1 MEHIDY
7 SYTFFACS
15 KTHQLHQL
23 FLVIKNNIV
32 NVITKCDCI
41 QEYYNKTEQYI
52 EVPITSFFQFHIL
65 KQQLKETYITNDKPF
80 QSEEFENELQT
91 KQEELIHQF
100 EELIENKETF
110 INTLNL
116 KNFPGCPY
124 HPAQQPNNQKCK
136 FYCYECDTFLCQQC
150 YSNNHMKHCL
160 RNSVYKQY
168 KKETNIFPIEIVLS
182 FNLIIRYYLT
192 HVTALNDIQMK
203 YNDIVNDFN
212 VIANQMIEHVQHNQ
226 TKFNEEKDIEDIN
239 TCKNEIDKRCKEC
252 YNVQRL
258 IELFFKCQICI
269 WKYCVVYKKDYTYPG
284 NILNLLHIEDKF
296 KCIPLKRKVNSM
308 MDINEYKNDIMK
320 CLDVLTYVKLPVYY
334 NGDECIDIMEE
345 EEEDDDEEEKKK
357 LMNKK
362 DNVSGVR
369 YTMSVV
375 NKFKIK
381 KSKVIKELNENK
393 ENEVIKEVK
402 KKNELIIQQQEKKSE
417 GNNNDINEKDKSKE
431 DDIQKVKE
439 DKVNKRET
447 LISKFKRTKERSV
460 GGHEV
465 INIVQNNLE
474 TTITNDIGNI
484 SEEEQK
490 DEEEEIEDEEE
501 DVKDVKDVEDVKD
514 SDDVKEE
521 EEIKDKVDSP
531 KNIIENVND
540 KQKEKDNNIVI
551 NDLKKSKLQEKPI
564 VNIPEPKEV
573 KPTEQVEIKEI
584 KVNEIKQSTEQVK
597 ITQPK
602 EIEIKQPKD
611 IEKVQLKV
619 NEIKQPEL
627 KEPKELKQTKIEKIN
642 KQEIKKE
649 LPQTEI
655 KELNKPET
663 KEIKQPEVKE
673 VKPETKEIKQPE
685 IKEVKQSESKNIQ
698 QPEIKESK
706 QTESKELK
714 LKDPKDHQKLEQPE
728 PKAIKR
734 PEIKISKITK
744 TIKLKQPEI
753 KQPKQPEIK
762 KLKEPEV
769 KDIKPP
775 EIKEIK
781 PPKVNESKQ
790 AEIKEQ
796 NQPEPKEIKKEEP
809 KEIKQPEVNV
819 IKQPESKEIK
829 QEEQTEV
836 KEIKQLEPKEI
847 KQEEPKEVKPPEIKE
862 IKKEEPKE
870 INQQE
875 VNVIK
880 QPDVKEIKQQEP
892 KEVKQPE
899 VKEIKQ
905 LAPKEIKQPEIILNI
920 NQPVLNEINPPIPK
934 EIKNNEPKEEINQP
948 IPKEANQPEIKQPNI
963 ISPNQYLS
971 NQIQPQKPP
980 SVPFSFHNPY
990 KPSNAQHPDPSNT
1003 YQTFQE
1009 VTYPTFD
1016 DPSPNIPINPS
1027 PPPLT
1032 SNIPSQPV
1040 IPEKPSI
1047 RYPNYP
1053 KILFQSMIKEIKIPF
1068 GSHTNHIKCA
1078 LILQNDNIAICGS
1091 YTTIKVFDLK
1101 KLKCMM
1107 KYKGHKQQINSLCLY
1122 GENEFLSCSDDRT
1135 VCRWLNTES
1144 NSLLDI
1150 TKVKKGKKA
1159 QRDSLEYHRKEVL
1172 QLLQLDDSVA
1182 LSCSEDGTIREWDFR
1197 VTKEK
1202 YTELLKLKD
1211 NEVPKVMI
1219 KINTKNI
1226 IIITNKNHL
1235 HIFNIENKT
1244 LDKKVIQLPNDSI
1257 ISAHSIK
1264 KIGPGKLL
1272 VGRKHG
1278 LTLFDLKSKMMLYEI
1293 NNQPITTVQTFQ
1305 ILNPNSFICA
1315 SAKKVYVYSLED
1327 SSIIKTYEIDCIH
1340 KETPTCF
1347 AFVSFNRTL
1356 FSVSSDSHIIKWK
1369 LTYT

>member
-7 SYTFFACS
+7 SYTFFTCS

-23 FLVIKNNIV
+23 FLVIKNNTV

-41 QEYYNKTEQYI
+41 QEYYNKTEKYI
-52 EVPITSFFQFHIL
+52 EVPITSFFQFHKL
-65 KQQLKETYITNDKPF
+65 KQQLKEKYITNDKSI
-80 QSEEFENELQT
+80 QSEEFENELQI
-91 KQEELIHQF
+91 KQEELIHHF

-150 YSNNHMKHCL
+150 YSNNHIKCCL

-182 FNLIIRYYLT
+182 FNLIIRYYLS

-212 VIANQMIEHVQHNQ
+212 VIANQMIEHIQQNRI
-226 TKFNEEKDIEDIN
+226 KFNEEKDIEEIH
-239 TCKNEIDKRCKEC
+239 TCKKEINKRFKEC

-258 IELFFKCQICI
+258 IGLFFKCQICI
-269 WKYCVVYKKDYTYPG
+269 WKYCVVYKKDFTYPG

-296 KCIPLKRKVNSM
+296 KCIPIKRKVNSM
-308 MDINEYKNDIMK
+308 KDINEYKNDVMK
-320 CLDVLTYVKLPVYY
+320 CLGILTYVKLPIYY
-334 NGDECIDIMEE
+334 NRDECVDIMEE
-345 EEEDDDEEEKKK
+345 DDDDGDVNEKKK
-357 LMNKK
+357 MMNKK
-362 DNVSGVR
+362 DNVSDVKNDKIVNK
-369 YTMSVV
+369 MIVV
-375 NKFKIK
+375 NNKFKIK
-381 KSKVIKELNENK
+381 KSKAIKKLNENE

-402 KKNELIIQQQEKKSE
+402 KKNEVTIQQQQEKKSE
-417 GNNNDINEKDKSKE
+417 GNNDVNVSGKDKSKE
-431 DDIQKVKE
+431 DVQKVKE
-439 DKVNKRET
+439 NKINKREA
-447 LISKFKRTKERSV
+447 LISKFKRTKEISV
-460 GGHEV
+460 GGNE
-465 INIVQNNLE
+465 IFNIVQNNVE
-474 TTITNDIGNI
+474 TSIINDIGNI

-501 DVKDVKDVEDVKD
+501 DVKDVE
-514 SDDVKEE
+514 DVKEE

-531 KNIIENVND
+531 KNVMENVDN
-540 KQKEKDNNIVI
+540 KQKENKVII
-551 NDLKKSKLQEKPI
+551 NDLKKSKLQEKTI
-564 VNIPEPKEV
+564 INTPETKEV
-573 KPTEQVEIKEI
+573 KPIEQVEIKE
-584 KVNEIKQSTEQVK
+584 T
-597 ITQPK
+597 
-602 EIEIKQPKD
+602 
-611 IEKVQLKV
+611 KV
-619 NEIKQPEL
+619 NEIKQPEIKEV
-627 KEPKELKQTKIEKIN
+627 KEPKEFKQTKIEKIN
-642 KQEIKKE
+642 KQEIKE
-649 LPQTEI
+649 LQQTEI
-655 KELNKPET
+655 KELNKPES
-663 KEIKQPEVKE
+663 KELKDKKSEDL
-673 VKPETKEIKQPE
+673 KQPE
-685 IKEVKQSESKNIQ
+685 IKEVKPEPKEIKQPETKEVKQPEVQKVKQPESKNIQ
-698 QPEIKESK
+698 QSEIKESK
-706 QTESKELK
+706 QIESKEIK
-714 LKDPKDHQKLEQPE
+714 LKDPKDQKIEQPE
-728 PKAIKR
+728 PKAIKK
-734 PEIKISKITK
+734 PKIKISKITK
-744 TIKLKQPEI
+744 TIKI

-762 KLKEPEV
+762 KLKDPEV

-775 EIKEIK
+775 ESKDIKKPEVKESKQTEIKEIK
-781 PPKVNESKQ
+781 PPKVNESKLV
-790 AEIKEQ
+790 EINEQ
-796 NQPEPKEIKKEEP
+796 KQPEPKEIKKEEP
-809 KEIKQPEVNV
+809 KEIKQQEVKDIKQPEKKV
-819 IKQPESKEIK
+819 IKQSESKEIK
-829 QEEQTEV
+829 QAEIKESKQTEV
-836 KEIKQLEPKEI
+836 KQTDVKEI
-847 KQEEPKEVKPPEIKE
+847 KKQEPIEVKPPEIKE
-862 IKKEEPKE
+862 LKKEEPKE
-870 INQQE
+870 IRKQE
-875 VNVIK
+875 V
-880 QPDVKEIKQQEP
+880 
-892 KEVKQPE
+892 
-899 VKEIKQ
+899 
-905 LAPKEIKQPEIILNI
+905 KEIKQPEIKEIKQPEIKKIKQPEINLNI
-920 NQPVLNEINPPIPK
+920 NQPEFK
-934 EIKNNEPKEEINQP
+934 EVKQP
-948 IPKEANQPEIKQPNI
+948 IPKEEIKQPNI
-963 ISPNQYLS
+963 ISSS
-971 NQIQPQKPP
+971 NQQIPNP
-980 SVPFSFHNPY
+980 SIPFPFHNPY
-990 KPSNAQHPDPSNT
+990 KPSNPQHPNPSNN
-1003 YQTFQE
+1003 
-1009 VTYPTFD
+1009 TYPTFPEET
-1016 DPSPNIPINPS
+1016 DPTFDNPTNKPSNIPINPS
-1027 PPPLT
+1027 QPST
-1032 SNIPSQPV
+1032 SNNPPHSI

-1197 VTKEK
+1197 TTKEK
-1202 YTELLKLKD
+1202 YTELLQLKN

-1235 HIFNIENKT
+1235 HIFNIEHKT

-1257 ISAHSIK
+1257 ISTHSIK

-1278 LTLFDLKSKMMLYEI
+1278 LALFDLKYKMLLYEI
-1293 NNQPITTVQTFQ
+1293 NNQPITNVQTFL
-1305 ILNPNSFICA
+1305 ILNPNCFICA
-1315 SAKKVYVYSLED
+1315 SSKKIYVYNLED
-1327 SSIIKTYEIDCIH
+1327 ASIIKTYEIDCIH

-1347 AFVSFNRTL
+1347 AFVSFSRTL